1 MKTFLLTSI
10 LLAGLTVLS
19 YGKPINNVYSVVEP
33 EMADEA
39 YISDIP
45 FNTWEIAVDAIL
57 SGDEATLPEEN
68 YINDIPFNTR
78 EIACRYWLKHMLETT
93 GEININDIPFST
105 ERIYCEYFVAL
116 LTEKYRNEQNT
127 SDLPAKN
134 QDYTIINPSGEDDLP
149 VIIKQAGMM
158 EEVYVSPGFSL

>member
-57 SGDEATLPEEN
+57 SGDEA
-68 YINDIPFNTR
+68 
-78 EIACRYWLKHMLETT
+78 
-93 GEININDIPFST
+93 
-105 ERIYCEYFVAL
+105 
-116 LTEKYRNEQNT
+116 
-127 SDLPAKN
+127 
-134 QDYTIINPSGEDDLP
+134 
-149 VIIKQAGMM
+149 
-158 EEVYVSPGFSL
+158 

>member
-1 MKTFLLTSI
+1 MKTLLLTSI
-10 LLAGLTVLS
+10 LLTGLTVLS
-19 YGKPINNVYSVVEP
+19 YGKPINNVYSIDEP
-33 EMADEA
+33 VMAEEA
-39 YISDIP
+39 YINDIP

-57 SGDEATLPEEN
+57 GDDDLILPEEN

-78 EIACRYWLKHMLETT
+78 EIACKYWLKKMLETS

-105 ERIYCEYFVAL
+105 EKIYCEYYVAM

-127 SDLPAKN
+127 SDLPARKV
-134 QDYTIINPSGEDDLP
+134 DYTIIYTTGGEVKP
-149 VIIKQAGMM
+149 VMIKKACMN